1 MKLKHEVKEFGPPPP
16 QKKKKSKSF
25 LQAIYNGKLSLSA
38 KVTFK
43 KPVEVFIFRNKE
55 NSLLQILC
63 AVPALLHSI
72 GDILTFSK
80 CNEWS

>member
-1 MKLKHEVKEFGPPPP
+1 MKLKHEVKEFGSPPPP
-16 QKKKKSKSF
+16 KKKSKSF